1 MKRFEGNYSAFL
13 EQQRRQ
19 ERDFNEAN
27 EPKSSRLLQDS
38 GPSRISTRS
47 SQEAESSSSQATEN
61 SKPRRR
67 SFKESR
73 ELEALNIDIPLL
85 EAKRSNLE
93 AALSGGDE
101 DLTLL
106 SQQLAEL
113 IETLHRAEERW
124 LELSELA
131 I

>member
-1 MKRFEGNYSAFL
+1 
-13 EQQRRQ
+13 
-19 ERDFNEAN
+19 
-27 EPKSSRLLQDS
+27 LQDS
-38 GPSRISTRS
+38 GPSRISKRS
-47 SQEAESSSSQATEN
+47 SQEAESSSPQATET

-113 IETLHRAEERW
+113 VETLHKAEERW
-124 LELSELA
+124 LELSELV